1 MKIKIFFFSIL
12 LFNFIT
18 ITAQT
23 KFSCKIDG
31 DEFKGK
37 VTEASLVKLYDK
49 NYIQIKV
56 EEDGKILFLHLNT
69 EKIKGELPVKLKF
82 FMDEKNPSPD
92 SELIW
97 APNQE
102 EPQWNSIEGFAEVIS
117 YDETAKLI
125 SGKFEFVVEKMEYGS
140 KKKKQTLDIEDGV
153 FNIQFTTN

>member
-1 MKIKIFFFSIL
+1 MRIKIFLFSIL
-12 LFNFIT
+12 LFNFMS

-23 KFSCKIDG
+23 NFSCKIDG

-56 EEDGKILFLHLNT
+56 EDDGKILFLHLNT

-102 EPQWNSIEGFAEVIS
+102 EPQWNSIEGFAEVTS
-117 YDETAKLI
+117 YDESAKLI
-125 SGKFEFVVEKMEYGS
+125 SGNFEYVVEKMEYGS
-140 KKKKQTLDIEDGV
+140 KKKKQTLDIEEGV